1 MATPSHRLLMAAVDF
16 LGAVE
21 LHHGYRPCRQASEL
35 LDSMFNRPNE
45 LAQLNASADR
55 LSRNELKHCLAM
67 MVRRDARLADQS
79 HILSILS

>member
-1 MATPSHRLLMAAVDF
+1 MAFPSHGLLMAAVDF
-16 LGAVE
+16 LGAIE
-21 LHHGYRPCRQASEL
+21 LHHGYKPCRQASEL
-35 LDSMFNRPNE
+35 IDAMFNRPNE
-45 LAQLNASADR
+45 LKRLNESADR